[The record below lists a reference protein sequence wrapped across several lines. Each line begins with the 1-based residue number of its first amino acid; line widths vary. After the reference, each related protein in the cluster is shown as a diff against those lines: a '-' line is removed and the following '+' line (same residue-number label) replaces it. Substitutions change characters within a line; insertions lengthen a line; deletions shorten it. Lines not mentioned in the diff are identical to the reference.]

1 MYVINMK
8 LFKTSDIH
16 VVADSQELFGFD
28 LTSVQL
34 AVVGRNSLTSLNVIE
49 IHYLKAT
56 HKTLE

>member
-1 MYVINMK
+1 MK